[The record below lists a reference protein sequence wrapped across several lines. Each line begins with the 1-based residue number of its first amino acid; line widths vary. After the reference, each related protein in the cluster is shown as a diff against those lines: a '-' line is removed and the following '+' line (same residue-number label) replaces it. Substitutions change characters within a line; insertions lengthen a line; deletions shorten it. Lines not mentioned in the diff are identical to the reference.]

1 MRHNDDRMDASDG
14 EERYPHR
21 ARDAGWVAQARSG
34 DPDAFG
40 RLYDAWFDRC
50 FDVARRI
57 VRDDEVAAEVAQDGF
72 LAAWRNIDN
81 LADPGA
87 FGGWIL
93 RICRNQAFNRRER
106 EQRTTAFDDA
116 GMAIVSAGAG
126 RALGTGDA
134 GPAGF
139 GVEDRLGSFDDPAR
153 IAEDNEAAAL
163 LWGAVEALGDRDAE
177 VLHLQLRHGMS
188 PAEVGDV
195 LGMNR
200 NAANQLVHRVRGRLD
215 GAVRARV
222 LWRDGA
228 PACPELRASLAS
240 AGLDA
245 FDADALKLIERHAT
259 SCTTC
264 DERQRTRLAPSAMF
278 AAIPLLAPIVFKQ
291 QAAAALAAAG
301 VPMGGSAF
309 AGGASTAGGG
319 AAGGGP
325 GGGGAAGDAG
335 HLSAGADAG
344 AGSVTPTPPAPA
356 LTAVDGPPPPDR
368 AARVAGGSGR
378 TPLWVALGAAAGVL
392 LVIGVLLLLRDGG
405 DAEVASGASS
415 TTTTTAE
422 AGASGTATSSVPQST
437 TAAPGGPS
445 PTTTAADA
453 TSAPSTTQPTTSTTA
468 PVGTTTTAP
477 RTITIDVDVAPP
489 TITGG
494 WAMANAPQLTWSV
507 TGADG
512 LAVRVH
518 GPDGGQDDRT
528 ISTAPSSPKPHLIC
542 PVVPVPSQSGSA
554 CPELP
559 GTYTYTVD
567 VLEDGVVVA
576 TASASIEVRPIVI
589 R

>member
-1 MRHNDDRMDASDG
+1 MDASDG

-21 ARDAGWVAQARSG
+21 ERDAGWVAQARSG

-116 GMAIVSAGAG
+116 GMALVSAGAG
-126 RALGTGDA
+126 RALGTGDT

-163 LWGAVEALGDRDAE
+163 LWGAVEALGERDAE

-309 AGGASTAGGG
+309 AGSAG
-319 AAGGGP
+319 AAGGGT
-325 GGGGAAGDAG
+325 GGGGTGGDGTAGQTGQPPTNVEAAG
-335 HLSAGADAG
+335 SA
-344 AGSVTPTPPAPA
+344 TPSPPTSGPA
-356 LTAVDGPPPPDR
+356 LAAVDGPPPPGN
-368 AARVAGGSGR
+368 AARAAGGSGR

-392 LVIGVLLLLRDGG
+392 LVIGVLLLLRDGT

-415 TTTTTAE
+415 TTTTVT
-422 AGASGTATSSVPQST
+422 AGANGTATSNVPQST
-437 TAAPGGPS
+437 TAGPGGPS
-445 PTTTAADA
+445 PTTTAPDA
-453 TSAPSTTQPTTSTTA
+453 TTVPPTTRPTTSTTA

-489 TITGG
+489 TVTGG
-494 WAMANAPQLTWSV
+494 WDMANAPQLTWSV

-518 GPDGGQDDRT
+518 GPDGGQGDRT

-542 PVVPVPSQSGSA
+542 PVVPVPGHSGTA

-567 VLEDGVVVA
+567 VVEDGVVVA
-576 TASASIEVRPIVI
+576 TASVSLEVRPIVI